1 MLSEGTSDVES
12 HCRRVVYIRV
22 CTSAA
27 DLRGS
32 RIRLLEFD
40 VLNRLPGALPV
51 SYAAYTYHSRLAV
64 RAVRPLVPSFTI
76 IVEGKSFTIQRQPSS
91 IWHQDTL
98 EMIQGRPQGSSA
110 DPTDLPIYT
119 STSLSRLLGPNT
131 IVLQFEAEAIQYD
144 PTGSE
149 VKWLNTGP
157 DAGGLRLSL
166 RHGYSKAI
174 RDTVSQYDAGSLNL
188 IAMALC
194 DVIGHSMRGG
204 QFLEKKTWG
213 NKDELVVMLIRWKGE
228 LAERIAIGCTSP
240 EKWEKLSPQKKNIRL
255 C

>member
-1 MLSEGTSDVES
+1 
-12 HCRRVVYIRV
+12 
-22 CTSAA
+22 
-27 DLRGS
+27 
-32 RIRLLEFD
+32 
-40 VLNRLPGALPV
+40 
-51 SYAAYTYHSRLAV
+51 
-64 RAVRPLVPSFTI
+64 
-76 IVEGKSFTIQRQPSS
+76 
-91 IWHQDTL
+91 
-98 EMIQGRPQGSSA
+98 MIQGRPQGSSA
-110 DPTDLPIYT
+110 DPTDFPIYT

-131 IVLQFEAEAIQYD
+131 IVLQFEAEAIQY
-144 PTGSE
+144 
-149 VKWLNTGP
+149 KWLNTGP
-157 DAGGLRLSL
+157 DAGELRLSL

-174 RDTVSQYDAGSLNL
+174 CDTVSQYDAGSLNL

-204 QFLEKKTWG
+204 QFLEEKTWG